1 MHAEENNNAMNKQSV
16 GVVAVGDGGAMVT
29 ARISV
34 KPCNTESGI
43 AKLVLLAQS
52 TTGYRNIIA

>member
-1 MHAEENNNAMNKQSV
+1 MHAEEYNNAMNKQSV

-43 AKLVLLAQS
+43 AKLVL
-52 TTGYRNIIA
+52 